1 MHTPARL
8 QEYGVGIFR
17 TIPTKSALKKALK
30 KELITVNGI
39 TASTATFIRGDETI
53 CLNVLEKPVPKKIF
67 ICKLKVLF
75 EDDYLALIHKPS
87 GILVS
92 GNKFKT
98 ITNALPQ
105 NLKPSTLTDAARP
118 QPVHRLDYA
127 TTGILLIGKTY
138 SSIRTLNKLFENK
151 AVKKTYFAVT
161 IGEILPRGTID
172 SSIDGKASQSDYRLL
187 ESVTSKRFGKLNL
200 VQLEPKTG
208 RRHQLRKHLA
218 SIGAPILGDAE
229 YGKEDLVL
237 KGKGLYLHAFS
248 LQFVHPFTKQEVHL
262 KDELPKKFAKIF
274 SYRL

>member
-17 TIPTKSALKKALK
+17 TIPTKSALKKVLK

-218 SIGAPILGDAE
+218 SIGTPILGDAE

-262 KDELPKKFAKIF
+262 KDELPKKFTKIF